1 MLDELSGEPVRGLYP
16 SQCPLCEG
24 PLVRAEGVAAGMHPL
39 SIKVRLAGK
48 RLARQRG
55 TRVLVCDRC
64 SHVLLFLQPP
74 RSAEG
79 EDAGL

>member
-1 MLDELSGEPVRGLYP
+1 MRDELSGEPVAGRYP

-24 PLVRAEGVAAGMHPL
+24 PLVRAERVGAGQHRL
-39 SIKVRLAGK
+39 FIKVRMAGK
-48 RLARQRG
+48 RLARHRE

-74 RSAEG
+74 WSAE
-79 EDAGL
+79 ENTGL